1 MNKCKL
7 VSEHKYA
14 RVFKDNLHNTGC
26 AMIYKS
32 HQAGWKSS
40 LSAVAANG
48 FVYATFAC
56 SKQPGSR
63 LQTYTV
69 KYNLD
74 NPIHHL
80 VFLRYPKPVEI
91 KVEF

>member
-7 VSEHKYA
+7 VSEHKFA
-14 RVFKDNLHNTGC
+14 RVFKDNLHNTGI
-26 AMIYKS
+26 AMVYKS
-32 HQAGWKSS
+32 HQVGWKSS

-74 NPIHHL
+74 NPIHH
-80 VFLRYPKPVEI
+80 VTFIPYPKPVEI

>member
-7 VSEHKYA
+7 VSEHKYN
-14 RVFKDNLHNTGC
+14 RVFKDNLHNAGC

-32 HQAGWKSS
+32 HDTGWKSS
-40 LSAVAANG
+40 LSAVVANG

-56 SKQPGSR
+56 ERQPGSR

-91 KVEF
+91 KVDF

>member
-7 VSEHKYA
+7 VSEHKFN
-14 RVFKDNLHNTGC
+14 RVLKDNLHNAGI
-26 AMIYKS
+26 AMVYKS
-32 HQAGWKSS
+32 HQVGWKSS

-48 FVYATFAC
+48 FVYAAFAC

-74 NPIHHL
+74 NPVHH
-80 VFLRYPKPVEI
+80 VTFIPYPKPIEI

>member
-7 VSEHKYA
+7 VSEHKFA
-14 RVFKDNLHNTGC
+14 RIFKDNLHNAGC
-26 AMIYKS
+26 AMVYKS

-56 SKQPGSR
+56 SKQSGSR

-74 NPIHHL
+74 DPIHHVTFIL
-80 VFLRYPKPVEI
+80 YPKPVEI

>member
-1 MNKCKL
+1 MNKCKI
-7 VSEHKYA
+7 VSEHKFN
-14 RVFKDNLHNTGC
+14 RVFKDNLHNAGC

-32 HQAGWKSS
+32 HDDGWKSS
-40 LSAVAANG
+40 LSAVVANG
-48 FVYATFAC
+48 FVYGTFAC
-56 SKQPGSR
+56 SKQPGNR

-91 KVEF
+91 KVDF

>member
-14 RVFKDNLHNTGC
+14 RVFKNNLHNTGC

-32 HQAGWKSS
+32 HDSGWKSS
-40 LSAVAANG
+40 LSAVVANG
-48 FVYATFAC
+48 FVYAVFPTT
-56 SKQPGSR
+56 KQAGSR
-63 LQTYTV
+63 LQTYSV
-69 KYNLD
+69 KYSLD
-74 NPIHHL
+74 NPMHHIT
-80 VFLRYPKPVEI
+80 FIPYPRPIEV

>member
-7 VSEHKYA
+7 VSEHKFN
-14 RVFKDNLHNTGC
+14 RVLKDNLHNTGI
-26 AMIYKS
+26 AMVYKS
-32 HQAGWKSS
+32 HQVGWKSS

-48 FVYATFAC
+48 FVYAAFAC

-74 NPIHHL
+74 NPVHH
-80 VFLRYPKPVEI
+80 VTFIPYPKPIEI